1 MAGLFPGPF
10 AGLLGPPLRAYS
22 GGMTSPTMTRPWL
35 RWLPAAVVP
44 AVIAAG
50 ALVTAFQAGAAVE
63 LPAKTPEQVLA
74 MVAAHQ
80 VHALSGT
87 VEQTSDL
94 GLPQLPGSGPSSN
107 SSSANSSTANILD
120 LLTAPHTA
128 RIYLDGPANVRV
140 QVMDTLAERD
150 FVRRG
155 NDVWLYSSKDNTATH
170 VALPDRAAA
179 GSKEPGTQQPETQTP
194 GMMQTPEELTRHL
207 LAQVGSSTDITVGRD
222 ATVAGRSAYD
232 LVLTPRASDTLVG
245 SVSLAVDSATGLPLS
260 VEVQARGQDQ
270 SAFRLAF
277 TDLNLD
283 TPQASLFSFTPPPG
297 ATVKEQTLSAK
308 VPAAGAQQQA
318 KPGTSGSDT
327 HKAGR
332 PQVNGTGWDAV
343 VELPS
348 SALPPSLLSSPL
360 LAQATRSVDGGRLL
374 STALVNVLLTNDG
387 RIFAGSVPLERLQSA
402 AAGG

>member
-1 MAGLFPGPF
+1 
-10 AGLLGPPLRAYS
+10 
-22 GGMTSPTMTRPWL
+22 MTRPWL

-80 VHALSGT
+80 VHDLSGT
-87 VEQTSDL
+87 LEQTSDL
-94 GLPQLPGSGPSSN
+94 GLPQLPSSGSSSH

-120 LLTAPHTA
+120 LLTSPHTA

-150 FVRRG
+150 FVRHG
-155 NDVWLYSSKDNTATH
+155 KDLWLYSSKDNTATH
-170 VALPDRAAA
+170 VALPDRAATDGTKA
-179 GSKEPGTQQPETQTP
+179 PGTRKPETRTP
-194 GMMQTPEELTRHL
+194 GMMQTPEELAQHL
-207 LAQVGSSTDITVGRD
+207 LAKVGPSTDITVGRD
-222 ATVAGRSAYD
+222 TMVAGRSAYE
-232 LVLTPRASDTLVG
+232 LVLTPRASDTLIG

-260 VEVQARGQDQ
+260 VEVLARGQDQ
-270 SAFRLAF
+270 PAFRLAF

-297 ATVKEQTLSAK
+297 ATVKEQTLPAK

-327 HKAGR
+327 HKAGH

-343 VELPS
+343 AELPS

-374 STALVNVLLTNDG
+374 STALVNVLITNDG

-402 AAGG
+402 AASG

>member
-1 MAGLFPGPF
+1 
-10 AGLLGPPLRAYS
+10 
-22 GGMTSPTMTRPWL
+22 MTSPTMTRPWL

-80 VHALSGT
+80 VHDLSGT
-87 VEQTSDL
+87 LEQTSDL
-94 GLPQLPGSGPSSN
+94 GLPQLPSSGSSSH

-120 LLTAPHTA
+120 LLTSPHTA

-150 FVRRG
+150 FVRHG
-155 NDVWLYSSKDNTATH
+155 KDLWLYSSKDNSATH
-170 VALPDRAAA
+170 VALPDRAATDGTKA
-179 GSKEPGTQQPETQTP
+179 PGTRKPETRTP
-194 GMMQTPEELTRHL
+194 GMMQTPEELARHL
-207 LAQVGSSTDITVGRD
+207 LAKVGPSTDITVGRD
-222 ATVAGRSAYD
+222 AMVAGRSAYD
-232 LVLTPRASDTLVG
+232 LVLTPRASDTLIG

-260 VEVQARGQDQ
+260 VEVLARGQDQ
-270 SAFRLAF
+270 PAFRLAF

-297 ATVKEQTLSAK
+297 ATVKEQTLPAK

-318 KPGTSGSDT
+318 KPGASGSDT
-327 HKAGR
+327 HKAGH

-343 VELPS
+343 AELPS

-374 STALVNVLLTNDG
+374 STALVNVLITNDG

-402 AAGG
+402 AASG

>member
-1 MAGLFPGPF
+1 
-10 AGLLGPPLRAYS
+10 
-22 GGMTSPTMTRPWL
+22 MTRPWL

-80 VHALSGT
+80 VHDLSGT
-87 VEQTSDL
+87 LEQTSDL
-94 GLPQLPGSGPSSN
+94 GLPQLPSSGPSSDSSSAN

-120 LLTAPHTA
+120 LLTSPHTA

-150 FVRRG
+150 FVRHG
-155 NDVWLYSSKDNTATH
+155 KDLWLYSSKDNSATH
-170 VALPDRAAA
+170 VALPDRAATDGTKA
-179 GSKEPGTQQPETQTP
+179 PGTRKPETRKPETRTP
-194 GMMQTPEELTRHL
+194 GMMQTPEELAQHL
-207 LAQVGSSTDITVGRD
+207 LAKVGPSTDITVGRD
-222 ATVAGRSAYD
+222 TMVAGRSAYE
-232 LVLTPRASDTLVG
+232 LVLTPRASDTLIG

-260 VEVQARGQDQ
+260 VEVLARGQDQ
-270 SAFRLAF
+270 PAFRLAF

-297 ATVKEQTLSAK
+297 ATVKEQTLPAK

-327 HKAGR
+327 HKAGH
-332 PQVNGTGWDAV
+332 PQVNGSGWDAV
-343 VELPS
+343 AELPS

-374 STALVNVLLTNDG
+374 STELVNVLITNDG

-402 AAGG
+402 AASG